1 MRMFPRHQFS
11 LLITIIFL
19 VFSSLGFTK
28 ETSKTVKQLPDLVL
42 SDLSGQVHNLT
53 EWKGRVIMLNFWAS
67 WCAPCQ
73 IEIPDFIDYQAQY
86 QDQGLQIIGVGLDE
100 VKKLKNTVR
109 TLGINYPILHA
120 DPESQYELLK
130 KWGNS
135 FGVLPYT
142 VVIDRNGGL
151 AYLQHGIVRK
161 ETFERMVKPLL

>member
-1 MRMFPRHQFS
+1 MKSM
-11 LLITIIFL
+11 LLHCTVSML
-19 VFSSLGFTK
+19 VFFY
-28 ETSKTVKQLPDLVL
+28 TSWL
-42 SDLSGQVHNLT
+42 SAQPNQSQAFPELTLNDLSGKPHHLS

-73 IEIPDFIDYQAQY
+73 IEIPGFIDYQAQY

-142 VVIDRNGGL
+142 VVIDRNGRL